1 MKHLTLLCAG
11 RNCCTLE
18 KLFCPKPG
26 EVVDTQCG
34 PLGIYSQTKAHYL
47 RLQYGNQPR
56 KVEWYLA
63 GELNGKK
70 VEVTL
75 VCSRVVR
82 AKPPTHARMG
92 EAVSQP
98 IRTEEDD

>member
-1 MKHLTLLCAG
+1 MKHLTLRCAG

-34 PLGIYSQTKAHYL
+34 PLEIYRQTKAHYL

-63 GELNGKK
+63 GELGGET
-70 VEVTL
+70 VEITL
-75 VCSRVVR
+75 VCARVVR

-92 EAVSQP
+92 EAGFHP
-98 IRTEEDD
+98 ISTEDD